1 MLIASFE
8 DLIVEPTLCLRAT
21 GPEQNCTV
29 LPVVWAMRTVAL
41 IQYFSVYRAAKAAV
55 CWAITRYSCGRKSMH
70 KRRSA
75 ILAAGLLLAMTA
87 ALFAQTNKEASAMP
101 KVGDMAPDFT
111 LNYIDASGEKQV
123 KLSDYRGK
131 KNVVLAFYIFAFTGG

>member
-1 MLIASFE
+1 
-8 DLIVEPTLCLRAT
+8 
-21 GPEQNCTV
+21 
-29 LPVVWAMRTVAL
+29 
-41 IQYFSVYRAAKAAV
+41 
-55 CWAITRYSCGRKSMH
+55 MH

-87 ALFAQTNKEASAMP
+87 ALFAQTNKEASSMP
-101 KVGDMAPDFT
+101 KIGDMAPDFT
-111 LNYIDASGEKQV
+111 LKHFDGNDLKDV